1 MGRFAHKGTTCNR
14 PPALCCGDTN
24 SPLLGKSIS
33 TCLVA
38 SSFPLFPL
46 SQHCVLG
53 VKKSSQVQSFHTC
66 WRSLSGGGPIGPG
79 SLAPPPFSRLD
90 PALKMIFF
98 SMAMASGPQRC
109 SPWTKFGALGDQ
121 ILLFSLAPGGP
132 PGPRARGDRHVASLA
147 RPTLT
152 VGQTGKKTT
161 SCQKTHFV
169 DFFHKDLKAG
179 SGLTRSKTNLISIFM
194 RTRKLNT

>member
-1 MGRFAHKGTTCNR
+1 LGRFAHKGTTCNR

-98 SMAMASGPQRC
+98 FYGHGLRAPAVLALDKIWCPRGSNSVIFPCSRGPLR
-109 SPWTKFGALGDQ
+109 
-121 ILLFSLAPGGP
+121 GP

-147 RPTLT
+147 RPTL
-152 VGQTGKKTT
+152 VRY
-161 SCQKTHFV
+161 
-169 DFFHKDLKAG
+169 
-179 SGLTRSKTNLISIFM
+179 TR
-194 RTRKLNT
+194 